1 MDVKPSHMYPAP
13 VNPELYIAPVMSVTD
28 CLLDTTNIPLAS
40 IPPEKL
46 PRSLLYRYRGQHTKS
61 LCALWNPLFVH
72 LTALHLQ
79 VEFPFDWTH
88 PLSHLML
95 PNLRYFHLDL
105 LTRASPLSK
114 QVVEASVLTW
124 RFPKLQMFGVS
135 GTLENPKLNAEI
147 AALLFSHA
155 ATVEEVELRHF
166 FIIDEVARAVEWKRF
181 TMLKK
186 LHLLNLGTI
195 HHLIPALYGDSSA
208 ASSRP
213 LVIHFAAAWIG
224 NEVVGMF
231 NHAIR
236 SHLHAFA
243 QVTFLLDEF
252 AWDDITRAFSWHR
265 AGRMTCLLSPSL
277 ETASLAIFDKNGE
290 PLDSPAA
297 LRCRQAL
304 IKVEAGL

>member
-1 MDVKPSHMYPAP
+1 MRGRYPASKDTRQEIQHGCKALAYVSRSSQSRAIHCACYECNGLFTGHDQYSARIHP
-13 VNPELYIAPVMSVTD
+13 SREVTQVPPISVSW
-28 CLLDTTNIPLAS
+28 PA
-40 IPPEKL
+40 
-46 PRSLLYRYRGQHTKS
+46 Y
-61 LCALWNPLFVH
+61 
-72 LTALHLQ
+72 Q
-79 VEFPFDWTH
+79 VSVRTLESTFRT
-88 PLSHLML
+88 S
-95 PNLRYFHLDL
+95 YC
-105 LTRASPLSK
+105 SPS
-114 QVVEASVLTW
+114 VVEASVLTW